1 LARHGDECRV
11 CQDPLPIRVAA
22 DNIQIH
28 SEIGFTWEHSAH
40 QYYRRAKSSETGRA
54 HTLATRL
61 AAKPPLAVQATVKAV
76 WDSLSMTVEAARTV
90 PLMYTQLINT
100 TSNLDFTPS
109 SERTWEVR

>member
-1 LARHGDECRV
+1 MRIALFGNDERVSAARA
-11 CQDPLPIRVAA
+11 LT
-22 DNIQIH
+22 
-28 SEIGFTWEHSAH
+28 IGLVTEVTSREDLW
-40 QYYRRAKSSETGRA
+40 GRA

-100 TSNLDFTPS
+100 TSKLDFTPG